1 MSAHTAELGN
11 VEYIFLRYADCSTYG
26 TGGNLF
32 EWTLPILPQRES
44 SIMYLQIAQLSL
56 HYDGTGVEG
65 NPQPQYLVY
74 NNLFS
79 DNVYSTDN
87 STVLATILT
96 RDDATGH
103 YEIPTDAPVIQVSSN
118 LRKVSFSLKNP
129 ITTDN
134 QDIGD
139 TGSIMILLK
148 VIRPQHNVVRDN
160 TIMSYVPS
168 EVGMPRYN
176 KL

>member
-11 VEYIFLRYADCSTYG
+11 VEYIFLRYADCSATN
-26 TGGNLF
+26 GNTF

-44 SIMYLQIAQLSL
+44 STMYLQIAQLSL
-56 HYDGTGVEG
+56 HYEGTDISG
-65 NPQPQYLVY
+65 NPQPQYLAY

-79 DNVYSTDN
+79 DNMYSTDN
-87 STVLATILT
+87 STLLACILS

-103 YEIPTDAPVIQVSSN
+103 YECNPDSPVIQVSSN
-118 LRKVSFSLKNP
+118 LRKLNFSLKNP
-129 ITTDN
+129 IETDSQN
-134 QDIGD
+134 IGS

-160 TIMSYVPS
+160 TLKSYVQS
-168 EVGMPRYN
+168 EVGNPPFNR
-176 KL
+176 L